1 MIWQD
6 FVFTI
11 GSWIFIIALL
21 PAIFG
26 KNKPPISTS
35 FTTGFV
41 MIFFAIAYF
50 TLELWL
56 STISAAILALA
67 WLLLGWQKYLKR
79 FDEKI

>member
-26 KNKPPISTS
+26 KNKPPTSTS
-35 FTTGFV
+35 LINGLVLILFSV
-41 MIFFAIAYF
+41 AYF
-50 TLELWL
+50 SLELWL
-56 STISAAILALA
+56 SAASVAILALA
-67 WLLLGWQKYLKR
+67 WMFLGWQKYSQK
-79 FDEKI
+79 FDEKK